1 VVVPVPRQQQPG
13 LGVEDVPAVPDRVVR
28 PQRIADP
35 PATQRPAAKMH
46 LAEDQVILID
56 LPIPVQVEIG
66 VVLGI
71 AQRRLVAAGVQSL
84 W

>member
-1 VVVPVPRQQQPG
+1 
-13 LGVEDVPAVPDRVVR
+13 
-28 PQRIADP
+28 
-35 PATQRPAAKMH
+35 MH